1 MKAPSQEGQTS
12 PASPPSQ
19 ANHSEGSK
27 PEHPYIITI
36 TTTITI
42 TVIEQSRHGPLMLL
56 CFFQVAD
63 LSAKRHCKFEFWK
76 PCPGQSGPHFGPRD
90 KRSVEAC

>member
-19 ANHSEGSK
+19 ASHGEGSK

-36 TTTITI
+36 ATI
-42 TVIEQSRHGPLMLL
+42 TVIQQSRHGPLMLL

-76 PCPGQSGPHFGPRD
+76 PCPGQSGPHFCSRD